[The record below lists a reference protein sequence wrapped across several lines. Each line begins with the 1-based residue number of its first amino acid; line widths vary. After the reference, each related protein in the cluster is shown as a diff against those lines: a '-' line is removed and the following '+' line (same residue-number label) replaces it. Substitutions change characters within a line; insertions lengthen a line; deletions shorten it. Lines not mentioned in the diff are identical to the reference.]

1 MQPFI
6 SWLEAV
12 GLAWGAPGLLVI
24 AYIDS
29 SFFSLPQVNDLLIFW
44 LTLKK
49 PAMMPV
55 YATVATLGSVAGCWT
70 IYALAKKGGEAFVR
84 KRVRERHLERGMALF
99 QRWGLLAILIPSM
112 LPPPTPFKLFI
123 LLAGV
128 ADVST
133 AKLVSAV
140 AIGRAVRYFGVGLL
154 TLYYGEAATL
164 YLAQH
169 ATRVGLAIVVL
180 LVAGALLWWWWS
192 KRSRR
197 EGTL

>member
-12 GLAWGAPGLLVI
+12 GLSWGAPGLLLI
-24 AYIDS
+24 SYIDA

-44 LTLKK
+44 LTLRQ

-55 YATVATLGSVAGCWT
+55 YATMATLGSVAGCWT

-84 KRVRERHLERGMALF
+84 KRVHERHVERGLALF
-99 QRWGLLAILIPSM
+99 RRWGLLAILIPSM

-128 ADVST
+128 AGVST
-133 AKLVSAV
+133 AKLVAAV
-140 AIGRAVRYFGVGLL
+140 AIGRGLRYFAVGLL
-154 TLYYGEAATL
+154 TLYYGEAALL
-164 YLAQH
+164 YLAKH
-169 ATRVGLAIVVL
+169 ATRVGVVIVVL
-180 LVAGALLWWWWS
+180 LVAGALLWWWWT
-192 KRSRR
+192 KLARR

>member
-12 GLAWGAPGLLVI
+12 GLSWGAPGLLLI
-24 AYIDS
+24 SYIDA

-44 LTLKK
+44 LTLKQ

-55 YATVATLGSVAGCWT
+55 YATMATLGSVAGCWT

-84 KRVRERHLERGMALF
+84 KRVHERHVERGLALF
-99 QRWGLLAILIPSM
+99 RRWGLLAILIPSM

-128 ADVST
+128 AGVST
-133 AKLVSAV
+133 AKLVAAV
-140 AIGRAVRYFGVGLL
+140 AIGRGLRYFAVGLL
-154 TLYYGEAATL
+154 TLYYGEAALL
-164 YLAQH
+164 YLAKH
-169 ATRVGLAIVVL
+169 ATRVGVVIVVL
-180 LVAGALLWWWWS
+180 LVAGALLWWWWT
-192 KRSRR
+192 KLARR